1 MTDLGY
7 AVLESQPIRYTA
19 REAWVY
25 AEGKWHEM
33 NSADAVHKAR
43 VLSATDFHKLFGQ
56 LPNLP

>member
-1 MTDLGY
+1 M
-7 AVLESQPIRYTA
+7 PC
-19 REAWVY
+19 W
-25 AEGKWHEM
+25 KWHEM